1 MNSFL
6 VVPIFLIV
14 VGVDLCVCD
23 LPHNRLPK
31 NIYEY
36 LLNIYMGIIFIPI
49 SSV

>member
-1 MNSFL
+1 MKLFL
-6 VVPIFLIV
+6 VVPIFSVV

-23 LPHNRLPK
+23 LPQNRLPK

-49 SSV
+49 SV

>member
-6 VVPIFLIV
+6 AVPVFSVVA
-14 VGVDLCVCD
+14 GVDLCVCD

-36 LLNIYMGIIFIPI
+36 LLNIHIGIIFIPI

>member
-6 VVPIFLIV
+6 VVPIFSVV

-23 LPHNRLPK
+23 LPHKRLSK

-36 LLNIYMGIIFIPI
+36 LLNIYMGITFIPI

>member
-6 VVPIFLIV
+6 VFPIFSVV
-14 VGVDLCVCD
+14 VGVGWYVCD
-23 LPHNRLPK
+23 LPRNRLPK

>member
-6 VVPIFLIV
+6 IVPIFSVV
-14 VGVDLCVCD
+14 VGIELYVCD
-23 LPHNRLPK
+23 PPCNRLPK